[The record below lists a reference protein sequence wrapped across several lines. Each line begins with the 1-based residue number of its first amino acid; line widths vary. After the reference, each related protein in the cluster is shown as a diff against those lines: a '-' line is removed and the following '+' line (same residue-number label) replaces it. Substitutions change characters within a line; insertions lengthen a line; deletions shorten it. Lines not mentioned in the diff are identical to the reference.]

1 MAQISL
7 LIDTQIATFLV
18 TGSVTWLYYAD
29 RLMEFPLGV
38 FSIALATVI
47 LPGLSAQHAAK
58 EGEKFSATLD
68 WALRLVVL
76 LASPA
81 AVGMLCFAGPMTA
94 MILGYGR
101 FNPLNVQKTSYA
113 LMAYSWGLLGF
124 SFVKVLVPG
133 YFARQNTKRP
143 VRIALTSLA
152 VTSSLNILVVLPASR
167 MGFANPHILIATST
181 CIGAALNTVMLWRGL
196 VKEGVLR
203 PSPVWPKF
211 LLRVVFANLAMG
223 ALLYWLAGD
232 TLAWTHMSFIGRVL
246 RCAGGI
252 GLGAVVYFAV
262 LLALGLRYR
271 DLRSAPH

>member
-1 MAQISL
+1 MVPGIVGSSMAQISL

-58 EGEKFSATLD
+58 EGEQFSGTLD

-81 AVGMLCFAGPMTA
+81 AVGMLCFAGPHDGDDPGLWA
-94 MILGYGR
+94 VQPAGR
-101 FNPLNVQKTSYA
+101 AEDQLCA
-113 LMAYSWGLLGF
+113 DGLLLGPAG
-124 SFVKVLVPG
+124 VQL
-133 YFARQNTKRP
+133 RQGAGAGLFRAP
-143 VRIALTSLA
+143 EHEAAGAHRADLAGRDLIAQRL
-152 VTSSLNILVVLPASR
+152 LVVLPASR

-196 VKEGVLR
+196 MKEGVLR

-211 LLRVVFANLAMG
+211 LMRVVVAQ
-223 ALLYWLAGD
+223 
-232 TLAWTHMSFIGRVL
+232 TS
-246 RCAGGI
+246 
-252 GLGAVVYFAV
+252 
-262 LLALGLRYR
+262 
-271 DLRSAPH
+271 